1 MALPPPTK
9 YNTLFAV
16 EACFFDVSLLGSTF
30 PEGAG
35 EGGDPIRQSID
46 LLVIEPNEANEHTT
60 CGGMAEHVGMK
71 PGNLRGTKPLLRVE
85 YYRPHS

>member
-30 PEGAG
+30 PEGVG

-60 CGGMAEHVGMK
+60 HDMWWDGRARWNETREFTR
-71 PGNLRGTKPLLRVE
+71 NEAITK
-85 YYRPHS
+85 S